1 MSAGVRKRM
10 KAGERLLAF
19 RVGRRNRDEV
29 EGGDKGRGIG
39 KGGWESRD
47 GAGCN
52 DRWCLYGSVKSS
64 GGISKLNYLRIR

>member
-19 RVGRRNRDEV
+19 RVERRNRDEV

-39 KGGWESRD
+39 KGG
-47 GAGCN
+47 
-52 DRWCLYGSVKSS
+52 
-64 GGISKLNYLRIR
+64 

>member
-1 MSAGVRKRM
+1 M

-52 DRWCLYGSVKSS
+52 DR
-64 GGISKLNYLRIR
+64 